1 MREAIVAAMGELR
14 HEERFPEHARCRR
27 PSDVVVGKGETKFNF
42 CPKCGSPLNFKAG
55 TFEEKKLNREKLK
68 LLYEIVDE
76 CENDYEN
83 KLKQCIK
90 ELEEEI

>member
-1 MREAIVAAMGELR
+1 MSFGIKKDGEKVICLN
-14 HEERFPEHARCRR
+14 C
-27 PSDVVVGKGETKFNF
+27 DVVVGKGETKFNF

-55 TFEEKKLNREKLK
+55 TFEEKKINREKLK